1 MGVRSWT
8 SLNAKILVTLT
19 DVLIRRSKKTD
30 ELSDDEL
37 MKLVC
42 RGDEGAFRALYE
54 RYRRQIFI
62 YCLRLLRDDRDL
74 AMDAMQDIF
83 IRVHKKRDRYSS
95 GTNFA
100 GWIHTI
106 ARNICL
112 NFHRD
117 APDYVSFD
125 EMTTLEPSYEETER
139 DVGLRDQLTREIDR
153 LPEAYREV
161 LILREYEERTYQE
174 IVDITGL
181 PMSTVKFRIF
191 KAREVLRERLQWG
204 LDELNSND

>member
-1 MGVRSWT
+1 M
-8 SLNAKILVTLT
+8 TLT
-19 DVLIRRSKKTD
+19 DVLIRRSKKTED
-30 ELSDDEL
+30 LTDDEL
-37 MKLVC
+37 MKFVC
-42 RGDEGAFRALYE
+42 RGDEGAFRTLYE

-62 YCLRLLRDDRDL
+62 YCLRMLKDDRDM

-83 IRVHKKRDRYSS
+83 IRVHSKRDRYAD

-112 NFHRD
+112 NVHRD
-117 APDYVSFD
+117 NPDHISFD
-125 EMTTLEPSYEETER
+125 EAVIPDDGYDGMEG
-139 DVGLRDQLTREIDR
+139 DVGLRDQLAREIDR
-153 LPEAYREV
+153 LPDTYREV
-161 LILREYEERTYQE
+161 LILREYEERSYQE
-174 IVDITGL
+174 IADITGL

-204 LDELNSND
+204 LDELNNND